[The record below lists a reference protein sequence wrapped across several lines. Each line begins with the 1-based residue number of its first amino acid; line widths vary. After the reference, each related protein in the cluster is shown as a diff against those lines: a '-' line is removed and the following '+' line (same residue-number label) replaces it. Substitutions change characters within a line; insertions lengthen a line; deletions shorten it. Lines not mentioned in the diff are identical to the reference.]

1 MAKVKGSTEI
11 KPYNFVELEDNSV
24 EITMYGNVVQD
35 RPTDFWTGEPIPGLF
50 IVLNEF
56 LQDLEKIKEKEK
68 IIVRI
73 NSGGGELYAAISIY
87 NRLKELKNVITIVDG
102 LAASAA
108 SVILQAGKIRK
119 VYAGSQ
125 VMIHGASLFL
135 YGSYNIQGLEEKKKS
150 LEAANHAALQSYL
163 ERTGLEIEQIKEDM
177 EITSWMT
184 GKEVIEK
191 GYADELIADKK
202 MELMVDQK
210 EATLYVNQIPMCTQM
225 FLEMPKNLKKIEGEE
240 KMDLKELKEKY
251 PNLVQQI
258 QEDGKEQV
266 QNQIEQALQKERER
280 LKAIE
285 EIEPIIGDKELVKA
299 AKFGENKMT
308 AQDLAFVAMKKQAE
322 LGENF
327 FRSMVED
334 TKKSGVNQV
343 IVTSSEEE
351 HINSEEDEIKA
362 AAEMIAAGFG
372 GKK

>member
-1 MAKVKGSTEI
+1 MAKVKGNIEI
-11 KPYNFVELEDNSV
+11 KPYNFVELDDNSV

-35 RPTDFWTGEPIPGLF
+35 RPVDFWTGQPIPGLF

-56 LQDLEKIKEKEK
+56 LQELEKIKDKEQ
-68 IIVRI
+68 ITVRI

-87 NRLKELKNVITIVDG
+87 NRLKELKDVITIVDG

-108 SVILQAGKIRK
+108 SVILQAGRIRK

-150 LEAANHAALQSYL
+150 LEAANNAALQSYL
-163 ERTGLEIEQIKEDM
+163 ERTGLEIEQIKGDM
-177 EITSWMT
+177 KTTSWMT

-191 GYADELIADKK
+191 GYADELITDKK
-202 MELMVDQK
+202 MELMVDQN

-280 LKAIE
+280 LKSIE
-285 EIEPIIGDKELVKA
+285 EIENIIGDKELVKA
-299 AKFGENKMT
+299 AKYGENKMT
-308 AQDLAFVAMKKQAE
+308 AQDLALAAMKKQAK

-327 FRSMVED
+327 FHNMIKD
-334 TKKSGVNQV
+334 TEKSGVNDV
-343 IVTSSEEE
+343 IITSSQKE

-372 GKK
+372 GKR

>member
-1 MAKVKGSTEI
+1 MDKVKGSAEI

-35 RPTDFWTGEPIPGLF
+35 RPIDFWTGEPIPGLF
-50 IVLNEF
+50 IVLSEF
-56 LQDLEKIKEKEK
+56 LQELEKIKEKEQ
-68 IIVRI
+68 ITVRI

-177 EITSWMT
+177 KITSWMT

-266 QNQIEQALQKERER
+266 QNQIDQALQKERER

-285 EIEPIIGDKELVKA
+285 EIESIIGDKELVKA
-299 AKFGENKMT
+299 AKYGENKMT

-327 FRSMVED
+327 FRNMLED

-372 GKK
+372 GKR

>member
-35 RPTDFWTGEPIPGLF
+35 RPIDFWTGEPIPGLF
-50 IVLNEF
+50 IVLSEF
-56 LQDLEKIKEKEK
+56 LQELEKIKEKEQ
-68 IIVRI
+68 ITVRI

-108 SVILQAGKIRK
+108 SVIFQAGKIRK

-135 YGSYNIQGLEEKKKS
+135 YGSYNIQGLEEKKKA

-177 EITSWMT
+177 KITSWMT

-210 EATLYVNQIPMCTQM
+210 ETTLYVNQIPMCTQM

-251 PNLVQQI
+251 PNLVEQI

-285 EIEPIIGDKELVKA
+285 EIESIVGDKELVKA
-299 AKFGENKMT
+299 AKYGENKMT
-308 AQDLAFVAMKKQAE
+308 AQDLAFAAMKKQAK
-322 LGENF
+322 LGEDF

>member
-1 MAKVKGSTEI
+1 MAKVKGNTEI
-11 KPYNFVELEDNSV
+11 KPYNFVELDNNSV

-35 RPTDFWTGEPIPGLF
+35 RPIDFWTGEPVPGLF

-56 LQDLEKIKEKEK
+56 LQELEKIKDKEQ
-68 IIVRI
+68 ITVRI

-87 NRLKELKNVITIVDG
+87 NRLKELKDVITIVDG

-108 SVILQAGKIRK
+108 SVILQAGRIRK
-119 VYAGSQ
+119 VYTGSQ

-150 LEAANHAALQSYL
+150 LEAANNAALQSYL
-163 ERTGLEIEQIKEDM
+163 ERTGLEIEQIKGDM
-177 EITSWMT
+177 KTTSWMT

-191 GYADELIADKK
+191 GYADELITDKK
-202 MELMVDQK
+202 MELMVDQN
-210 EATLYVNQIPMCTQM
+210 EATLYVNQIPMHTQM
-225 FLEMPKNLKKIEGEE
+225 FLEMPKNLKKIKGEE

-280 LKAIE
+280 LKSIE
-285 EIEPIIGDKELVKA
+285 EIENIIGDKELVEA
-299 AKFGENKMT
+299 AKYGQNKMT
-308 AQDLAFVAMKKQAE
+308 AQDLAFAAMKKQAK

-327 FRSMVED
+327 FHNMIKD
-334 TKKSGVNQV
+334 TAGSGVNSV
-343 IVTSSEEE
+343 IITSSQGE

-372 GKK
+372 GKR

>member
-299 AKFGENKMT
+299 AKYGENKMT

-327 FRSMVED
+327 FRNMLED

>member
-35 RPTDFWTGEPIPGLF
+35 RPIDFWTGEPVPGLF

-56 LQDLEKIKEKEK
+56 LQELEKIKEKEQ
-68 IIVRI
+68 ITVRI

-108 SVILQAGKIRK
+108 SIILQAGKIRK

-163 ERTGLEIEQIKEDM
+163 ERTGLEIEQIKED
-177 EITSWMT
+177 IKTTSWMT

-202 MELMVDQK
+202 MELVVDQK

-240 KMDLKELKEKY
+240 RMDLKELKEKY

-258 QEDGKEQV
+258 QEDGKEQI
-266 QNQIEQALQKERER
+266 QNQIDQALQKERER

-299 AKFGENKMT
+299 AKYGENKMT
-308 AQDLAFVAMKKQAE
+308 AQDLAFVSMKKQAE

-327 FRSMVED
+327 FRNMVED

-343 IVTSSEEE
+343 IATSSEEE
-351 HINSEEDEIKA
+351 HINSEEDEIRA

>member
-35 RPTDFWTGEPIPGLF
+35 RPIDFWTGEPVPGLF

-56 LQDLEKIKEKEK
+56 LQELEKIKEKEQ
-68 IIVRI
+68 ITVRI

-108 SVILQAGKIRK
+108 SIILQAGKIRK

-163 ERTGLEIEQIKEDM
+163 ERTGLEIEQIKED
-177 EITSWMT
+177 IKTTSWMT

-202 MELMVDQK
+202 MELVVDQK

-240 KMDLKELKEKY
+240 KMDLKELKETY

-266 QNQIEQALQKERER
+266 QNQIDQALQKERER

-299 AKFGENKMT
+299 AKYGENKMT

-327 FRSMVED
+327 FRNMVED

>member
-35 RPTDFWTGEPIPGLF
+35 RPLDFWTGEPVPGLF
-50 IVLNEF
+50 IVLGEF
-56 LQDLEKIKEKEK
+56 LQELEKIKEKEQ
-68 IIVRI
+68 ITVRI

-177 EITSWMT
+177 KITSWMT

-202 MELMVDQK
+202 MELVVDQK

-240 KMDLKELKEKY
+240 KMDLKELKETY

-266 QNQIEQALQKERER
+266 QNQIDQALQKERER

-299 AKFGENKMT
+299 AKYGENKMT

-327 FRSMVED
+327 FRNMLED

-372 GKK
+372 GRK

>member
-35 RPTDFWTGEPIPGLF
+35 RPLDFWTGEPIPGLF

-56 LQDLEKIKEKEK
+56 LQELEKIKEKEQ
-68 IIVRI
+68 ITVRI

-108 SVILQAGKIRK
+108 SVIFQAGKIRK

-135 YGSYNIQGLEEKKKS
+135 YGSYNIQGLEEKKKA

-177 EITSWMT
+177 KITSWMT

-210 EATLYVNQIPMCTQM
+210 ETTLYVNQIPMCTQM

-251 PNLVQQI
+251 PNLVEQI

-285 EIEPIIGDKELVKA
+285 EIESIVGDKELVKA
-299 AKFGENKMT
+299 AKYGENKMT
-308 AQDLAFVAMKKQAE
+308 AQDLAFAAMKKQAK
-322 LGENF
+322 LGEDF

>member
-1 MAKVKGSTEI
+1 MAKVKGNTEI
-11 KPYNFVELEDNSV
+11 KPYNFVELDNNSV

-35 RPTDFWTGEPIPGLF
+35 RPIDFWTGEPVPGLF

-56 LQDLEKIKEKEK
+56 LQELEKIKDKEQ
-68 IIVRI
+68 ITVRI

-87 NRLKELKNVITIVDG
+87 NRLKELKDVITIVDG

-108 SVILQAGKIRK
+108 SVILQAGRIRK
-119 VYAGSQ
+119 VYTGSQ

-150 LEAANHAALQSYL
+150 LEAANNAALQSYL
-163 ERTGLEIEQIKEDM
+163 ERTGLEIEQIKGDM
-177 EITSWMT
+177 KTTSWMT

-191 GYADELIADKK
+191 GYADELITDKK
-202 MELMVDQK
+202 MELMVDQN
-210 EATLYVNQIPMCTQM
+210 EATLYVNQIPMHTQM
-225 FLEMPKNLKKIEGEE
+225 FLEMPKNLKKIKGEE

-280 LKAIE
+280 LKSIE
-285 EIEPIIGDKELVKA
+285 EIENIIGDKELVKA
-299 AKFGENKMT
+299 AKYGQNKMT
-308 AQDLAFVAMKKQAE
+308 AQDLAFAAMKKQAK

-327 FRSMVED
+327 FHNMIKD
-334 TKKSGVNQV
+334 TAESGVNSV
-343 IVTSSEEE
+343 IITSSQEE

-372 GKK
+372 GKR

>member
-1 MAKVKGSTEI
+1 MDKVKGSAEI

-35 RPTDFWTGEPIPGLF
+35 RPIDFWTGEPIPGLF
-50 IVLNEF
+50 IVLSEF
-56 LQDLEKIKEKEK
+56 LQELEKIKEKEQ
-68 IIVRI
+68 ITVRI

-177 EITSWMT
+177 KITSWMT

-266 QNQIEQALQKERER
+266 QNQIDQALQKERER

-285 EIEPIIGDKELVKA
+285 EIESIIGDKELVKA
-299 AKFGENKMT
+299 AKYGENKMT

-327 FRSMVED
+327 FRNMLED

>member
-35 RPTDFWTGEPIPGLF
+35 RPIDFWTGEPVPGLF
-50 IVLNEF
+50 IVLGEF
-56 LQDLEKIKEKEK
+56 LQELEKIKEKEQ
-68 IIVRI
+68 ITVRI

-163 ERTGLEIEQIKEDM
+163 ERTGLEIEQIKED
-177 EITSWMT
+177 IKTTSWMT

-202 MELMVDQK
+202 MELVVDQK

-240 KMDLKELKEKY
+240 RMDLKELKEKY

-266 QNQIEQALQKERER
+266 QNQIDQALQKERER

-299 AKFGENKMT
+299 AKYGENKMT
-308 AQDLAFVAMKKQAE
+308 AQDLAFVSMKKQAE

-327 FRSMVED
+327 FRNMVED

-343 IVTSSEEE
+343 IATSSEEE

>member
-1 MAKVKGSTEI
+1 MDKVKGSAEI

-35 RPTDFWTGEPIPGLF
+35 RPIDFWTGEPIPGLF
-50 IVLNEF
+50 IVLSEF
-56 LQDLEKIKEKEK
+56 LQELEKIKEKEQ
-68 IIVRI
+68 ITVRI

-177 EITSWMT
+177 KITSWMT

-225 FLEMPKNLKKIEGEE
+225 FLEMPKNLKKIEEE
-240 KMDLKELKEKY
+240 KKMDLKELKEKY

-266 QNQIEQALQKERER
+266 QNQIDQALQKERER

-285 EIEPIIGDKELVKA
+285 EIESIIGDKELVKA
-299 AKFGENKMT
+299 AKYGENKMT

-327 FRSMVED
+327 FRNMLED

>member
-108 SVILQAGKIRK
+108 SVILQAGKVRK

-177 EITSWMT
+177 KITSWMT

-191 GYADELIADKK
+191 GYADELIAGKK
-202 MELMVDQK
+202 MELMVDQT
-210 EATLYVNQIPMCTQM
+210 TLYVNQIPMCTQM

-258 QEDGKEQV
+258 REDGKEQV

-285 EIEPIIGDKELVKA
+285 EIESIVGDKELVKA
-299 AKFGENKMT
+299 AKYGENKMT
-308 AQDLAFVAMKKQAE
+308 AQDLAFAAMKKQAK
-322 LGENF
+322 LGEDF

-351 HINSEEDEIKA
+351 YINSEEDEIKA

>member
-24 EITMYGNVVQD
+24 EITMYGNVVQN
-35 RPTDFWTGEPIPGLF
+35 RPLDFWTGEPVPGLF
-50 IVLNEF
+50 IVLGEF
-56 LQDLEKIKEKEK
+56 LQELEKIKEKEQ
-68 IIVRI
+68 ITVRI

-177 EITSWMT
+177 KITSWMT

-266 QNQIEQALQKERER
+266 QNQIDQALQKERER

-285 EIEPIIGDKELVKA
+285 EIESIIGDKELVKA
-299 AKFGENKMT
+299 AKYGENKMT

-327 FRSMVED
+327 FRNMLED

>member
-35 RPTDFWTGEPIPGLF
+35 RPLDFWTGEPVPGLF
-50 IVLNEF
+50 IVLGEF
-56 LQDLEKIKEKEK
+56 LQELEKIKEKEQ
-68 IIVRI
+68 ITVRI

-177 EITSWMT
+177 KITSWMT

-266 QNQIEQALQKERER
+266 QNQIDQALQKERER

-299 AKFGENKMT
+299 AKYGENKMT

-327 FRSMVED
+327 FRNMLED